1 MKKLFVLVIIA
12 IFPVKTSLLAEF
24 PAHLFEKPCEE
35 RKVEFTHRWEQF
47 IYDYLP
53 YAMMVEQEYGIDA
66 TFILAQAAHESGWG
80 RFMKGNMLFGVKDH
94 DGIVN
99 GNEQL
104 LTTYEFFSTP
114 DKKMPN
120 IISITKVSDN
130 LYKYKVKEYF
140 RKYDNPLES
149 FKDHSL
155 FLKKRLETDYSLPAI
170 ELVDKMTSIN
180 YATDRKY
187 ASKLKSIVLK
197 IDTFLQAQNI

>member
-1 MKKLFVLVIIA
+1 MKKLIVLVIIA

-24 PAHLFEKPCEE
+24 PAHLFEEPCEDK
-35 RKVEFTHRWEQF
+35 KVKFTQHWEQF

-53 YAMMVEQEYGIDA
+53 YAMMAEQEYGIDA

-80 RFMKGNMLFGVKDH
+80 KHMKGNMLFGVKDH
-94 DGIVN
+94 DGRN

-114 DKKMPN
+114 NKKMPN
-120 IISITKVSDN
+120 IISITKVSNN

-140 RKYDNPLES
+140 RKYDQPFDS

-170 ELVDKMTSIN
+170 ELVDKMESIN
-180 YATDRKY
+180 YATDRRY
-187 ASKLKSIVLK
+187 ASKLKSIVRK